1 MSQHGQV
8 SIRPFRP
15 ADRAA
20 VLAGR
25 DAEAVR
31 WLGPGTPDPS
41 PTAVIQACGKV
52 VGWVDADAHAD
63 WLRTGEVNLGY
74 AVFPSHRG
82 RGYAAAAVRLLLPD
96 LAARGAT
103 RALLVIDRRNAASL
117 RVARALGAHTAR
129 HPAERRFPTSAV
141 YAVDIP
147 PACGE
152 LAAGGAPTTPPGR

>member
-1 MSQHGQV
+1 M
-8 SIRPFRP
+8 
-15 ADRAA
+15 
-20 VLAGR
+20 LAGR

-31 WLGPGTPDPS
+31 WLGPGTPDPA
-41 PTAVIQACGKV
+41 PTAVIQTGGQV
-52 VGWVDADAHAD
+52 VGWVDADAHTD
-63 WLRTGEVNLGY
+63 WLRAGEVNLGY

-141 YAVDIP
+141 YALEIP
-147 PACGE
+147 PAGAE
-152 LAAGGAPTTPPGR
+152 RNPRGGAPTTPPGR